1 MQDSKP
7 PRRVLSLRRWREY
20 VKVLFPGLK
29 LSRPKA
35 DLCDR
40 CVRIDL
46 ELLSPD
52 ITPEREAHLKEEK
65 TVHLQAAISQRKIWS
80 NFVRDYT
87 GKVDPNL
94 VIPEDCLISELKDD
108 DYTIYK
114 EEIIVEDSKS
124 DDEIEGEEV
133 EGSKPDSVNPS
144 IKDKLSHVQ
153 LQAEDYG
160 GGIALPHYG
169 FRRPSADYFNSNLM
183 GYNFVI
189 ADISGGLNNVYF
201 YDERH
206 QGKGADALC
215 SLRLRYHLRKL
226 KLYEEQGVTPRL
238 CMSLLDNCVG
248 QNKSQLVMKFMCLL
262 SICFYEQVAL
272 LYFLP
277 GHSHMVPDRVV
288 AHCKNAIKGLNLYS
302 LGQITEECN
311 RVKGVQAEWLQP
323 DDFDKPFRVDW
334 CSILD
339 KFFKNLPA
347 RYTFNYFFEFS
358 NGVVSYRPL
367 ANSPNHEA
375 TTVRLLNI
383 TPTTR
388 AEIMME
394 LFGSVDKTSQN
405 MRNLSLPTHTGN
417 ALTKTKLK
425 SLYKKYFS
433 IPKKYLKYYPNV
445 DHLKLD
451 KKQNK
456 ENKDKSSKRK
466 LASLQI
472 IKKAKR
478 KVGRPKKVAS
488 FHGLETITKFF
499 RPT

>member
-1 MQDSKP
+1 M
-7 PRRVLSLRRWREY
+7 E
-20 VKVLFPGLK
+20 
-29 LSRPKA
+29 
-35 DLCDR
+35 
-40 CVRIDL
+40 
-46 ELLSPD
+46 
-52 ITPEREAHLKEEK
+52 
-65 TVHLQAAISQRKIWS
+65 
-80 NFVRDYT
+80 
-87 GKVDPNL
+87 
-94 VIPEDCLISELKDD
+94 IPEDCLISELQED
-108 DYTIYK
+108 DYTIFK
-114 EEIIVEDSKS
+114 EDIIIEDSKS
-124 DDEIEGEEV
+124 DDEIEGKAV
-133 EGSKPDSVNPS
+133 EGSNPDNVNPS
-144 IKDKLSHVQ
+144 IKNKLSHVQ

-189 ADISGGLNNVYF
+189 ADISGGVNNVYF

-215 SLRLRYHLRKL
+215 SLRMRYHLKKL
-226 KLYEEQGVTPRL
+226 KLYEEQGVTPQL

-248 QNKSQLVMKFMCLL
+248 QNKSQLVMKFMCML

-302 LGQITEECN
+302 LGQIVEECN
-311 RVKGVQAEWLQP
+311 RVKGIHSEWLRP

-334 CSILD
+334 GTILN

-358 NGVVSYRPL
+358 KGVVSYRPL
-367 ANSPNHEA
+367 ANSPDHEV
-375 TTVRLLNI
+375 TTVRLLKM
-383 TPTTR
+383 TPSTK

-394 LFGSVDKTSQN
+394 LFGSVDKSSHT
-405 MRNLSLPTHTGN
+405 MRRLNLPTHSGN

-433 IPKKYLKYYPNV
+433 IPEKYLKYYPKV
-445 DHLKLD
+445 EHLKLEL
-451 KKQNK
+451 KSNKNNK
-456 ENKDKSSKRK
+456 EKPSKRK
-466 LASLQI
+466 LASDNI
-472 IKKAKR
+472 NKNAKR

-488 FHGLETITKFF
+488 FHGLESITKFF
-499 RPT
+499 RPV

>member
-133 EGSKPDSVNPS
+133 EGSKPDSVNPL

-201 YDERH
+201 YDER
-206 QGKGADALC
+206 
-215 SLRLRYHLRKL
+215 Y
-226 KLYEEQGVTPRL
+226 
-238 CMSLLDNCVG
+238 
-248 QNKSQLVMKFMCLL
+248 
-262 SICFYEQVAL
+262 
-272 LYFLP
+272 
-277 GHSHMVPDRVV
+277 
-288 AHCKNAIKGLNLYS
+288 
-302 LGQITEECN
+302 
-311 RVKGVQAEWLQP
+311 
-323 DDFDKPFRVDW
+323 
-334 CSILD
+334 
-339 KFFKNLPA
+339 
-347 RYTFNYFFEFS
+347 
-358 NGVVSYRPL
+358 
-367 ANSPNHEA
+367 
-375 TTVRLLNI
+375 
-383 TPTTR
+383 
-388 AEIMME
+388 
-394 LFGSVDKTSQN
+394 
-405 MRNLSLPTHTGN
+405 
-417 ALTKTKLK
+417 
-425 SLYKKYFS
+425 
-433 IPKKYLKYYPNV
+433 
-445 DHLKLD
+445 
-451 KKQNK
+451 
-456 ENKDKSSKRK
+456 
-466 LASLQI
+466 
-472 IKKAKR
+472 
-478 KVGRPKKVAS
+478 
-488 FHGLETITKFF
+488 
-499 RPT
+499 